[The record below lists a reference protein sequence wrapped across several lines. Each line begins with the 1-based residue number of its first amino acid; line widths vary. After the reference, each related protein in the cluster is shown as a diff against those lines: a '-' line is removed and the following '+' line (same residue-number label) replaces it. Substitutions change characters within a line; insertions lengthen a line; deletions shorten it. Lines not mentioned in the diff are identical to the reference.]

1 MARHRSRAR
10 PRPLRERLSLRTV
23 HEALGSLSGSGS
35 ASGLGRNYRTGLRL
49 SQDLLNLALI
59 LLGVRFALTGAF
71 ITVISSH
78 VLFVLLFNL
87 LVTLPAMYRTLR
99 RLGWVDGPAI
109 GPSLVL
115 AGVRRAGSAVS
126 GALTPS
132 GSSTGRS
139 RSSTGRFRSSTRSR
153 SRSAGRRSLGRRATA
168 YLAGLSL
175 PSVRSLL
182 PDGGSSDRL

>member
-139 RSSTGRFRSSTRSR
+139 RSSTRSR

>member
-1 MARHRSRAR
+1 VSDAVSLIPSSSDPYGTSPFSRSPPSPPRAALPADSSRGVRIALGLGERFRAR
-10 PRPLRERLSLRTV
+10 TELP
-23 HEALGSLSGSGS
+23 
-35 ASGLGRNYRTGLRL
+35 
-49 SQDLLNLALI
+49 NLALI

-139 RSSTGRFRSSTRSR
+139 RSSTRSR